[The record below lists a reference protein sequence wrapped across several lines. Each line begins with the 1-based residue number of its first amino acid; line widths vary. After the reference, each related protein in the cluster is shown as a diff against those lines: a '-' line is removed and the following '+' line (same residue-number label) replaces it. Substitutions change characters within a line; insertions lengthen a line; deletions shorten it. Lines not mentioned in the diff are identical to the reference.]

1 MGLNT
6 DSEFK
11 KKVTQFLKALT
22 MKFSDEGIQKLEH
35 RMQKRLDKNG
45 DCVESSVKLTLRDL

>member
-11 KKVTQFLKALT
+11 KKVTQFLKALS
-22 MKFSDEGIQKLEH
+22 MEFSDKGIQKLEY
-35 RMQKRLDKNG
+35 RMQKRLNKNG